1 MNKNEH
7 EFLWTE
13 KYRPKLVADTILP
26 ARIKTVFEDIVKDGK
41 IPHLLL
47 SGTAGVGKTTT
58 AMALCDEMEIDYM
71 FLNSSKE
78 NGVDTLRVK
87 IEGYASTISLT
98 GGQKVIILDEAD
110 GLTPAAQNALR
121 GVMEQFSQNCTFI
134 LTCNFK
140 SKIIEAIHSRTFEV
154 DFTLLPQ
161 EKPRMATAFYKR
173 MAEILKEEKISFE
186 DDALIQLT
194 MKYFPDYRRTINA
207 LQSFARGGS
216 ITNDILSQLSDVR
229 KLSDLIEALKKKDF
243 TTMRKWVV
251 TNMDIEP
258 AKVYRKIYDSLYESF
273 KKESIPQAVIL
284 IAKYQ
289 YQAAFVADQEVNLV
303 ACLTEIMVECEIK

>member
-1 MNKNEH
+1 MNKNEN

-13 KYRPKLVADTILP
+13 KYRPTRVKDTILP
-26 ARIKTVFEDIVKDGK
+26 QRIKTVFEDIIKSGN

-47 SGTAGVGKTTT
+47 SGTAGVGKTTM
-58 AMALCDEMEIDYM
+58 AMALCDEMGIDYL

-87 IEGYASTISLT
+87 IEGYASSISLT

-110 GLTPAAQNALR
+110 GLTSAAQNALR

-140 SKIIEAIHSRTFEV
+140 SKIIEAIHSRTYEV
-154 DFTLLPQ
+154 DFTLLPK
-161 EKPRMATAFYKR
+161 EKPKMATEFFNR
-173 MAEILKEEKISFE
+173 MSEILNEEKIPF
-186 DDALIQLT
+186 DKDTLTQIT
-194 MKYFPDYRRTINA
+194 MKYFPDYRRTLNA
-207 LQSFARGGS
+207 LQNFARGGS
-216 ITNDILSQLSDVR
+216 VNKDILDQLSDVR
-229 KLSDLIEALKKKDF
+229 KVADLVLALKNKDF
-243 TTMRKWVV
+243 TSMRKWVV
-251 TNMDIEP
+251 SNNDIEP
-258 AKVYRKIYDSLYESF
+258 AKIYRKIYDSLYDYF

-289 YQAAFVADQEVNLV
+289 YQSAFVSDQEVNLV
-303 ACLTEIMVECEIK
+303 ACLTEIMVECEMR